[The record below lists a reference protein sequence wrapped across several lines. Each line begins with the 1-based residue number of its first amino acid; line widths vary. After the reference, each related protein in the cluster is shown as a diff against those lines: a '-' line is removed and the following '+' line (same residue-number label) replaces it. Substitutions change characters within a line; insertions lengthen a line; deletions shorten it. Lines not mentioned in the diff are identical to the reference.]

1 MRLHDLR
8 PAEGAHKQ
16 KRRLGRGYGSG
27 RGKTAGRGTK
37 GQKARSGGKVPPWFE
52 GGQTR
57 LAKRLPK
64 ARGFVNR
71 FRVEYEIVNVED
83 LNRFEAG
90 ATVTTETLVAIGLVK
105 ADEKR
110 PIKVLG
116 DGRLKRALTVRVA
129 KVSAGARTKIE
140 AAGGTVVDDQPAG
153 ESGDAEISASP
164 GTEE

>member
-1 MRLHDLR
+1 MRIHELH
-8 PAEGAHKQ
+8 PAEGAHTH

-37 GQKARSGGKVPPWFE
+37 GQKARAGGKVPPWFE

-71 FRVEYEIVNVED
+71 FRVEYEIVNVAALD
-83 LNRFEAG
+83 RFEAG
-90 ATVTTETLVAIGLVK
+90 ASVTAESLVAVGLVK
-105 ADEKR
+105 RDEKR

-116 DGRLKRALTVRVA
+116 DGTLRKALTVRVA
-129 KVSAGARTKIE
+129 KVSSSARAKIE
-140 AAGGTVVDDQPAG
+140 AAGGTVVDVPV
-153 ESGDAEISASP
+153 EGDAEAAAPSP
-164 GTEE
+164 GEE

>member
-1 MRLHDLR
+1 MRIHELH

-71 FRVEYEIVNVED
+71 FRVEYEVINVSALE
-83 LNRFEAG
+83 RFESG
-90 ATVTTETLVAIGLVK
+90 ATVTSETLVAVGLVK
-105 ADEKR
+105 RDEKR

-116 DGRLKRALTVRVA
+116 DGKLRRALTVRVA
-129 KVSAGARTKIE
+129 KVSAGARAKIE
-140 AAGGTVVDDQPAG
+140 AAGGTVIDDIEPAEDAALSAAPATEG
-153 ESGDAEISASP
+153 EV
-164 GTEE
+164 